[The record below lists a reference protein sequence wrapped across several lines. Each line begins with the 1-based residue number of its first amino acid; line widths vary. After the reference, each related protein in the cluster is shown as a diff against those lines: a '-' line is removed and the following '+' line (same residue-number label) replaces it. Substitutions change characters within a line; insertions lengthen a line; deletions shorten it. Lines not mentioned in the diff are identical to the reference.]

1 MAKHVEGETSS
12 SWWLHEVL
20 WFSTLYQDG
29 MLIPIGPMGS
39 YFLERAIKYG
49 KHGLKSILAWKYPH
63 WNFHYRNPLDL
74 GLNPSSARSR
84 SLLPYKRPRGA
95 GQGCWSDGF
104 FFWVSWDVHGVLMAF
119 LCWYPALLKTPVRW
133 LIGNFK
139 HALIFSTP
147 VGKRSYDH
155 FWPLLDAWHNFWN
168 WVTQAQTNWVPSHFS
183 CPGSLVLCHGQKKVR

>member
-1 MAKHVEGETSS
+1 MTLLDQSLAIMLDNDTSRHIKAPIETSTES
-12 SWWLHEVL
+12 QSGLKWALTGTPWTWGCSHESIQCQEPL
-20 WFSTLYQDG
+20 PASLQKAPRGRPG
-29 MLIPIGPMGS
+29 ML
-39 YFLERAIKYG
+39 
-49 KHGLKSILAWKYPH
+49 
-63 WNFHYRNPLDL
+63 
-74 GLNPSSARSR
+74 
-84 SLLPYKRPRGA
+84 KR
-95 GQGCWSDGF
+95 WIS
-104 FFWVSWDVHGVLMAF
+104 FWVSCDVHGVLMAF

-139 HALIFSTP
+139 HALVSSTP

>member
-1 MAKHVEGETSS
+1 MGNRGSKGPQKSTDSLNLLQNIESSWSVMLDDAIGSILGNNVGQRYIKAPIETS
-12 SWWLHEVL
+12 
-20 WFSTLYQDG
+20 T
-29 MLIPIGPMGS
+29 
-39 YFLERAIKYG
+39 
-49 KHGLKSILAWKYPH
+49 
-63 WNFHYRNPLDL
+63 NRNPLDL